1 MNFLPMYLIGA
12 ILIAYVLIQSFVF
25 YNKAYKRG
33 LEMGMTKHQLNETTR
48 SSAIFSIVPSIPI
61 LIGLVAMVP
70 LFGDAAIP
78 WIRLS
83 VLGSVSYETYAALAI
98 KNAAGVVSLL
108 EDMSVYSSA
117 VWTMTISIMSGMII
131 LIFFY
136 QSYTKK
142 LDEIRKKDARWST
155 LLIAAMFMG
164 LVGTIGAQ
172 QIVLGGYNLIALLIS
187 MGIMALLGGLSFK
200 FKWLEEFAL
209 PVSILGTLTALY
221 FIMQVFGDKI
231 V

>member
-12 ILIAYVLIQSFVF
+12 ILIGYVLIQSVVF
-25 YNKAYKRG
+25 YRKAVKRG
-33 LEMGMTKHQLNETTR
+33 LEMGITRHQLSETTR

-61 LIGLVAMVP
+61 LIGLVAMIP

-83 VLGSVSYETYAALAI
+83 VLGSVSYETYAALAV
-98 KNAAGVVSLL
+98 KNAAGVVTLL
-108 EDMSVYSSA
+108 ENMSVYSA
-117 VWTMTISIMSGMII
+117 AIWTMTLSIMSGMLV
-131 LIFFY
+131 LIFHY

-142 LDEIRKKDARWST
+142 LDEIRKKDSRWAT
-155 LLIAAMFMG
+155 LLIAALFMG

-172 QIVLGGYNLIALLIS
+172 QIVLGSYNLIALLVS
-187 MGIMALLGGLSFK
+187 MAIMGVLGGLSFK

-209 PVSILGTLTALY
+209 PVSILGTLTILY
-221 FIMQVFGDKI
+221 FIVPRL
-231 V
+231 

>member
-12 ILIAYVLIQSFVF
+12 ILVGYVLLQSIVF
-25 YNKAYKRG
+25 YRKAYQRG
-33 LEMGMTKHQLNETTR
+33 LEMGITKHQLRETTR

-61 LIGLVAMVP
+61 LIGLVAMIP

-98 KNAAGVVSLL
+98 KNAANVTTLL
-108 EDMSVYSSA
+108 DNMTVYSA
-117 VWTMTISIMSGMII
+117 AIWTMTLSIMSGILV
-131 LIFFY
+131 LIFHY
-136 QSYTKK
+136 ESYTKK
-142 LDEIRKKDARWST
+142 LAEIRKKDSKWAT
-155 LLIAAMFMG
+155 LLIAALFMG

-172 QIVLGGYNLIALLIS
+172 QIVLGGYNLLALLIS
-187 MGIMALLGGLSFK
+187 MGIMALIGGLSLK

-209 PVSILGTLTALY
+209 PASILGTLTILY
-221 FIMQVFGDKI
+221 FLIGGVQ
-231 V
+231 

>member
-12 ILIAYVLIQSFVF
+12 ILIGYVLIQSFVF

-83 VLGSVSYETYAALAI
+83 VLGSVSYETYAALAV
-98 KNAAGVVSLL
+98 KNAAGVVTLL
-108 EDMSVYSSA
+108 ENMSVYSAA
-117 VWTMTISIMSGMII
+117 VWTMTISIMSGLIV

-136 QSYTKK
+136 QGYTKK
-142 LDEIRKKDARWST
+142 LAEIRKKDSRWAT
-155 LLIAAMFMG
+155 ILIAALFMG

-187 MGIMALLGGLSFK
+187 MAIMAILGGLSFK

-221 FIMQVFGDKI
+221 LIINVFGSK